1 MSQISESFR
10 TLRTNTQFTTAS
22 DELKVIAV
30 TSCQPGEGKT
40 TTVSNLAVAYAQEG
54 KRTLLIDA
62 DLRKPSLH
70 KVFSNSNRK
79 GLSNL
84 LARQTDREDVVI
96 QTHIEHLTLIP
107 AGPVPPNPAELLGSK
122 GMDELLSAVRDQYDV
137 ILIDTPPVLVV
148 TDAQVV
154 ATKSDGIL
162 LVIRAG
168 MIKKNMALR
177 AKSRL
182 EHVQAKVLGV
192 VLNGKKKSKSDLS
205 YYEYAASR

>member
-22 DELKVIAV
+22 EALRVIAV
-30 TSCQPGEGKT
+30 TSCQAGEGKT

-70 KVFSNSNRK
+70 RVFSHSNRL

-84 LARQTDREDVVI
+84 LARQTELAQVVTD
-96 QTHIEHLTLIP
+96 THIEHLSLIP

-122 GMDELLSAVRDQYDV
+122 GMDELLTAVRGEYEV
-137 ILIDTPPVLVV
+137 ILIDTPPVLAV

-154 ATKSDGIL
+154 AAKSDGVL

-168 MIKKNMALR
+168 MVKKNMALK

-182 EHVQAKVLGV
+182 EHVHARMLGV
-192 VLNGKKKSKSDLS
+192 VLNGKKKSNADYS
-205 YYEYAASR
+205 YYEYAGTR